1 MGAIAIKQTWA
12 YSPVAIARFKRLL
25 AAVLTCVAFA
35 ALPTET
41 GTAQGTIRIAAVVN
55 EDVISAYDLLNRI
68 RLVMLTSRLPN
79 TPEIRRR
86 LSAQVLRNL
95 IDERLQMQEAKRLK
109 IEIPDKDVDVLL
121 EKLNKQNRVDP
132 GTIERMLTRS
142 GIDTN
147 ALRAKLSAES
157 AWAKVVRR
165 QLRRQVF
172 VGNDEVDEELNRL
185 KTVRN
190 LPRQRISEIFLAI
203 DREENEDRVLELAN
217 RLINQVRSGARF
229 SALAREFSQSS
240 SAAVGGDM
248 GWVSKGQ
255 LDTVLEQ
262 SVANLK
268 KGEIGE
274 PVRTLA
280 GIHILMLV
288 DRVTPQST
296 SVRKTTM
303 DLAQIVLPVG
313 KDATDGELQK
323 VLTQAQEIRNA
334 TKDCASLREASQSVA
349 SLKSNDLKGVTADKL
364 PTQLNET
371 VTKLKVGET
380 TQPIRVA
387 TGYLL
392 ITMCDRKVDSAG
404 LPNRREVRRRLADQ
418 RLNLHI
424 QRYLRD
430 LRRTAFVDI
439 RG

>member
-12 YSPVAIARFKRLL
+12 YAPVAVARFKRLF
-25 AAVLTCVAFA
+25 AAVLACVAFA
-35 ALPTET
+35 ALTAGT

-79 TPEIRRR
+79 TPETQRR
-86 LSAQVLRNL
+86 LSPQVLRNL
-95 IDERLQMQEAKRLK
+95 IDERLQLQEAKRLK
-109 IEIPDKDVDVLL
+109 IEIPDKDVDALL
-121 EKLNKQNRVDP
+121 VKLNQQNRVDP

-165 QLRRQVF
+165 QLQRQIF
-172 VGNDEVDEELNRL
+172 VGNEEVDEELNRL

-203 DREENEDRVLELAN
+203 DSEENEDRVLELAN
-217 RLINQVRSGARF
+217 RLIKQVRSGARF
-229 SALAREFSQSS
+229 AALAREFSQSS

-255 LDTVLEQ
+255 LDSILEQ
-262 SVANLK
+262 SIANLK

-274 PVRTLA
+274 PIRTLA
-280 GIHILMLV
+280 GIYILMLV

-296 SVRKTTM
+296 SLRKTTM

-313 KDATDGELQK
+313 KDATDGDLQN
-323 VLTQAQEIRNA
+323 VRTQAQTIRDT
-334 TKDCASLREASQSVA
+334 TKDCAGLREASKSVA
-349 SLKSNDLKGVTADKL
+349 SLKFDNLVGVTADKL
-364 PTQLNET
+364 PAQLKET
-371 VTKLKVGET
+371 VTNLQVGET

-387 TGYLL
+387 EGYLL
-392 ITMCDRKVDSAG
+392 VTMCDRKVDLAG
-404 LPNRREVRRRLADQ
+404 LPNRKEVHRRLADQ

>member
-1 MGAIAIKQTWA
+1 MKLVRRPDDLVGAIAIKQTWA

-349 SLKSNDLKGVTADKL
+349 
-364 PTQLNET
+364 
-371 VTKLKVGET
+371 
-380 TQPIRVA
+380 R
-387 TGYLL
+387 
-392 ITMCDRKVDSAG
+392 
-404 LPNRREVRRRLADQ
+404 
-418 RLNLHI
+418 
-424 QRYLRD
+424 
-430 LRRTAFVDI
+430 
-439 RG
+439 